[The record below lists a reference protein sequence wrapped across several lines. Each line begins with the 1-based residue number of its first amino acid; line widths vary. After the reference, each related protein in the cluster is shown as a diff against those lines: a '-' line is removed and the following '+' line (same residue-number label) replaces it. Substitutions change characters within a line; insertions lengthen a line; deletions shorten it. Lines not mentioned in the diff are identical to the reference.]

1 MDRVECSRD
10 PSSFWDFSQSGVQKI
25 NTAEERQMLGILAET
40 SKDIKT
46 LLILVKDLTVQQ
58 EKADQR
64 ALQQLSQI
72 AHKR

>member
-1 MDRVECSRD
+1 
-10 PSSFWDFSQSGVQKI
+10 
-25 NTAEERQMLGILAET
+25 MLSILAET

-64 ALQQLSQI
+64 AFQQLSQI
-72 AHKR
+72 AHRR

>member
-1 MDRVECSRD
+1 M
-10 PSSFWDFSQSGVQKI
+10 
-25 NTAEERQMLGILAET
+25 NAAEEQQMLGILAET
-40 SKDIKT
+40 SKDIKA

-64 ALQQLSQI
+64 AFQQLSQI